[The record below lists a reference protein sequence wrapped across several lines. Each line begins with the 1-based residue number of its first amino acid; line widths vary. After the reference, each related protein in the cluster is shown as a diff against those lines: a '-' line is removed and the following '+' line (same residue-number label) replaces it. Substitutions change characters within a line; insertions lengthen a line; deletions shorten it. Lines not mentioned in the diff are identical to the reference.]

1 MPKKHILD
9 ENYISSMLPF
19 FTRRIREGKAII
31 LIPDVEVDEPTKAP
45 VFYNPRMKMNR
56 DSAIL
61 AVSALHRRLGRSL
74 SLCEPMCGTGVR
86 GIRLALEAE
95 GVIGVVMGDLNP
107 LAVEMAELNIRLNA
121 VSNLVRTRLLDANLL
136 LSLHDRPYGRFD
148 YVDIDPFGSPI
159 PFLDSAIRACRDG
172 GLLALT
178 ATDMPPLCGL
188 YPEVCLR
195 RYGGLPLRTDY
206 CHEVA
211 LRLLAGA
218 LIRSAAKHDVAT
230 TPLFSYSADHY
241 IRLYALLEEGARKA
255 DRCLEG
261 LGYILHCPNCLHRDV
276 MYEYPSSRVCPRC
289 GSKMMFG
296 GPLWLGPLSDSEFCS
311 EMLSIVQG
319 RIDLDSRLPRILRLS
334 MEEAELPPTFYH
346 IDVICSRLNLSSLPT
361 ELVVSALREAGYR
374 ASRTHIHGR
383 GVKTEASIAEL
394 EEVLRGIEYER

>member
-1 MPKKHILD
+1 
-9 ENYISSMLPF
+9 MLPF
-19 FTRRIREGKAII
+19 PVRRIREGKAII

-61 AVSALHRRLGRSL
+61 AVSTLHRRYGRLL

-95 GVIGVVMGDLNP
+95 GVGEVVMGDLNP
-107 LAVEMAELNIRLNA
+107 LAVELAERNINLNG
-121 VSNLVRTRLLDANLL
+121 VSNRVRVRLLEANLL

-148 YVDIDPFGSPI
+148 YVDVDPFGSPI
-159 PFLDSAIRACRDG
+159 PFIDSAIRSCRDG

-211 LRLLAGA
+211 LRLLAGS
-218 LIRSAAKHDVAT
+218 LVREAARHDVAA
-230 TPLFSYSADHY
+230 TPLFSYAADHY

-255 DRCLEG
+255 DKRLSD
-261 LGYILHCPNCLHRDV
+261 LGYLLHCPNCLHRAASH
-276 MYEYPSSRVCPRC
+276 EYPSSRACPRC
-289 GSKMMFG
+289 GSKMMLG
-296 GPLWLGPLSDSEFCS
+296 GPLWLGSLSDPDFCS
-311 EMLSIVQG
+311 EMLQMARG
-319 RIDLDSRLPRILRLS
+319 RMDLDSRLPRIIRLS
-334 MEEAELPPTFYH
+334 MEEAALPPTFYH
-346 IDVICSRLNLSSLPT
+346 IDVICSRLGLSSLPT

>member
-1 MPKKHILD
+1 
-9 ENYISSMLPF
+9 MLPF
-19 FTRRIREGKAII
+19 PTRRIKEGEALI

-61 AVSALHRRLGRSL
+61 AVSALHRRVGRAL
-74 SLCEPMCGTGVR
+74 TLCEPMCGTGVR

-95 GVIGVVMGDLNP
+95 GVSEVVMGDLNP
-107 LAVEMAELNIRLNA
+107 HAVELSETNIRLNR
-121 VSNLVRTRLLDANLL
+121 VSNRVRVRLLEANLL

-148 YVDIDPFGSPI
+148 YVDVDPFGSPI
-159 PFLDSAIRACRDG
+159 PFIDSAIRACRDG

-195 RYGGLPLRTDY
+195 RYGGLPLRADY

-218 LIRSAAKHDVAT
+218 LVREAARHDVAA
-230 TPLFSYSADHY
+230 TPLFSYAADHY
-241 IRLYALLEEGARKA
+241 IRLYAQLEEGAREA
-255 DRCLEG
+255 DRRLRG
-261 LGYILHCPNCLHRDV
+261 LGYILHCPSCLHRETA
-276 MYEYPSSRVCPRC
+276 YEYPSGRVCPRC
-289 GSKMMFG
+289 GSKMMLG
-296 GPLWLGPLSDSEFCS
+296 GPLWLGPLSDPGFCS
-311 EMLSIVQG
+311 EMLSIAHSRVG
-319 RIDLDSRLPRILRLS
+319 LDQRLPRILKLS
-334 MEEAELPPTFYH
+334 MEEAELPPTFYN
-346 IDVICSRLNLSSLPT
+346 IDVVCSRLGLSSLPT

-383 GVKTEASIAEL
+383 GVKTEASIGEL